1 MAAAAAGGHT
11 EIVQALLT
19 TPGIDVNH
27 ANVSIYLL
35 TLSRVVVVGEGGGC
49 LPNLILHFNACTDV
63 LSPPYNVPQ
72 H

>member
-1 MAAAAAGGHT
+1 MEASAGGHT

-35 TLSRVVVVGEGGGC
+35 TPSRVVVVGEGGGC
-49 LPNLILHFNACTDV
+49 LPNLILPPNACTNV
-63 LSPPYNVPQ
+63 LSPPYIVPQ
-72 H
+72 Y